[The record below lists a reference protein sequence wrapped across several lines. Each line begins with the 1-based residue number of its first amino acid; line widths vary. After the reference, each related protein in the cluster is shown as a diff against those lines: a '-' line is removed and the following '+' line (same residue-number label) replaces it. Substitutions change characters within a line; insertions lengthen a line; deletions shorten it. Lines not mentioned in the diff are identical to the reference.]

1 MVKKRKTSQDKVT
14 KTPQSQIEASGRYL
28 AKAYDRINLAVH
40 KGDREKYRQFADAH
54 GMSLN
59 KLFITAVDKY
69 IELSDNSENNIA
81 DSD

>member
-1 MVKKRKTSQDKVT
+1 MAKKRKTSQA
-14 KTPQSQIEASGRYL
+14 QIEASGRYL

-40 KGDREKYRQFADAH
+40 KGDREKYKQFADAH

-59 KLFITAVDKY
+59 KLFITAVNKY
-69 IELSDNSENNIA
+69 IELSDNSKNNLA